1 MMKIYYRMLL
11 EMGIPRFY
19 AEYIRNKTT
28 AIKQRYEGRVSSL
41 SIDLNGV
48 IHNATQQVFAYG
60 GFNNEILRRENMNKD
75 INIMYNDVGHKVTS
89 EIMRLYVK
97 YRPETLIIAVDGVA
111 PLAKMDQQRTRRYI
125 GSIEALQSNDPT
137 MRFDS
142 AAISPGTDFMI
153 NLDKYIRQ
161 WLIADRN
168 KLCYRVIY
176 SSHLL
181 PGEGEHKIMDMMREH
196 AIYYDIAH
204 KTDEDIHLLHGADAD
219 LFMLSMLSPLNRIYI
234 IREDNYGTNFIDIE
248 TLKANIK
255 QQMGTD
261 TAIQDFVII
270 GFLLG
275 NDFVPHIFAL
285 SEVIE
290 TLDTA
295 IAIYKQNGEPLV
307 FNNRLNLEGLKLL
320 METLAFSEKSYLERL
335 AGRIIKY
342 PHPAFE
348 ASKTITQSGSS
359 TKVNIVYSMF
369 KDNWYN
375 YNISPKYDSNIINY
389 HAYDYTDIINDAA
402 QSFTATLEWVWLY
415 YSSGTKD
422 INLDWYYAYSFAPLL
437 TDMTS
442 HNFFDGSFREHLVET
457 DNAHAFYHPLQQ
469 MMMIFHPRSSNLIPF
484 GLGSLMSSAS
494 NLVDMYP
501 TTALITHD
509 GYNTDW
515 QKDILLPPL
524 DPQRIVDA
532 VKPQTLPNIH
542 VRYPY
547 DTQVFDDVADQL
559 KKQRTNVARVTQRQ
573 TNTPVTT
580 NPIPSNRG
588 LTSALSGRQSSAM
601 IQPFVRRR

>member
-1 MMKIYYRMLL
+1 
-11 EMGIPRFY
+11 
-19 AEYIRNKTT
+19 
-28 AIKQRYEGRVSSL
+28 
-41 SIDLNGV
+41 
-48 IHNATQQVFAYG
+48 
-60 GFNNEILRRENMNKD
+60 
-75 INIMYNDVGHKVTS
+75 
-89 EIMRLYVK
+89 
-97 YRPETLIIAVDGVA
+97 
-111 PLAKMDQQRTRRYI
+111 
-125 GSIEALQSNDPT
+125 
-137 MRFDS
+137 
-142 AAISPGTDFMI
+142 
-153 NLDKYIRQ
+153 
-161 WLIADRN
+161 
-168 KLCYRVIY
+168 
-176 SSHLL
+176 
-181 PGEGEHKIMDMMREH
+181 
-196 AIYYDIAH
+196 
-204 KTDEDIHLLHGADAD
+204 
-219 LFMLSMLSPLNRIYI
+219 
-234 IREDNYGTNFIDIE
+234 
-248 TLKANIK
+248 
-255 QQMGTD
+255 
-261 TAIQDFVII
+261 
-270 GFLLG
+270 
-275 NDFVPHIFAL
+275 
-285 SEVIE
+285 
-290 TLDTA
+290 
-295 IAIYKQNGEPLV
+295 
-307 FNNRLNLEGLKLL
+307 